1 MNIIKK
7 MGPGLLFAGAAIGV
21 SHLVQSTTAGANY
34 GLTLVIAVILANVL
48 KFPIFEF
55 AVRYAN
61 VKQESLIE
69 GYRRLGKWA
78 IILFGIITLGTMFGI
93 QAAVTVV
100 TAGLFEEVTGWGNS
114 TVWSIIILVVCGLI
128 LGIGKY
134 KFLDTLIKYIIV
146 VLSLTT
152 IIAVTVALIEN
163 PLPGWGSFSFSN
175 EIHIAFLLSLV
186 GWMPAPFD
194 LSVWQSMWVVEKLK
208 LGKGKISLRD
218 SLFDFNTGYWATMFL
233 AMGFLLLGA
242 LILFGSEEK
251 VSPVGAVFARQVI
264 GIFTKNLGDW
274 AYPIVGLAAI
284 TTMVSTVIT
293 CLDAFPR
300 VLTTL
305 RKEPFRHPVL
315 KGRNG
320 YWFFMI
326 LVSVGAVIFIS
337 YLTSTMGQM
346 VKIATIISFLT
357 APIIAVMNYML
368 VFRKDFPVE
377 HRPNLFMKYL
387 SWVGIFFLTGFGVYY
402 LYMLI

>member
-55 AVRYAN
+55 SVRYAN
-61 VKQESLIE
+61 VRQESLIE
-69 GYRRLGKWA
+69 GYRRLGNWA
-78 IILFGIITLGTMFGI
+78 IILFGVITLGTMFGI

-100 TAGLFEEVTGWGNS
+100 TAGLFEEVTSWGNP
-114 TVWSIIILVVCGLI
+114 TVWSIIILSVSGLI

-134 KFLDTLIKYIIV
+134 KFLDSLIKYIIV
-146 VLSLTT
+146 ILSLTT
-152 IIAVTVALIEN
+152 IIALVVALFQN
-163 PLPGWGSFSFSN
+163 PLPGWGSFEFTN
-175 EIHIAFLLSLV
+175 QIHIAFLISLV

-208 LGKGKISLRD
+208 LGKGSISLKD

-233 AMGFLLLGA
+233 ALCFLLLGA

-274 AYPIVGLAAI
+274 AYPIVALAAI
-284 TTMVSTVIT
+284 TTMVSTVLT

-300 VLTTL
+300 VLTSL
-305 RKEPFRHPVL
+305 RKEPFTHILLR
-315 KGRNG
+315 GRNG

-326 LVSVGAVIFIS
+326 LVAVGAVIFIA

-346 VKIATIISFLT
+346 VKLATIISFLT
-357 APIIAVMNYML
+357 APVIAVMNYML
-368 VFRKDFPVE
+368 VFRSDFPAE

-387 SWVGIFFLTGFGVYY
+387 SWIGILFLTGFGLYY
-402 LYMLI
+402 LFMLV